1 MKEYGTNIRIQEP
14 VAGDRPAVY
23 ASYDKPTSLPQNMK
37 VMSMQWLGPDH
48 KPMGIY
54 DKFEIGKE
62 YTLNLRI
69 GFEGGEEKGQVYSK
83 NWEEFKVN
91 GKSVTAWMLDVDFT
105 DGHVWE
111 MNHSYKV
118 VDPSAVGTLSGTVKS
133 YNSATDPV
141 TVQMFRSGSSAA
153 AYSTT
158 ANGNSASLYYF
169 RRHSRH
175 LHHDGVEEKSCHT
188 GIYRDGWYG
197 ICGTERKNSSARRY
211 QRRWKNINGGRS

>member
-105 DGHVWE
+105 DGPVWE
-111 MNHSYKV
+111 MNHSYK
-118 VDPSAVGTLSGTVKS
+118 
-133 YNSATDPV
+133 
-141 TVQMFRSGSSAA
+141 
-153 AYSTT
+153 
-158 ANGNSASLYYF
+158 
-169 RRHSRH
+169 
-175 LHHDGVEEKSCHT
+175 
-188 GIYRDGWYG
+188 
-197 ICGTERKNSSARRY
+197 
-211 QRRWKNINGGRS
+211 GG

>member
-141 TVQMFRSGSSAA
+141 TVQMFRSGSYTMKVSKKNHVTREYTITVGTQTVTARSIPA
-153 AYSTT
+153 MSVKQMLTQKVLPRLQGINLPALTSTAT
-158 ANGNSASLYYF
+158 
-169 RRHSRH
+169 
-175 LHHDGVEEKSCHT
+175 VK
-188 GIYRDGWYG
+188 
-197 ICGTERKNSSARRY
+197 
-211 QRRWKNINGGRS
+211 